1 MDLHNFFN
9 SSAAYRVRIA
19 MALKNIPWNHIGVN
33 LRAGEQNRPEY
44 QALNP
49 NRLVPTMHDG
59 EQTITQSLAIIDHLD
74 RKWPVPRLIPA
85 DGPARIRVMEF
96 ALTIACDL
104 HPLNNMRV
112 QKYLSARLGIADADK
127 AEWVAHWLTAGFSA
141 LEPWL
146 PADGGWCVG
155 DAPTLAD
162 CCLVPQV
169 ANAQR
174 AAFSLDPFPRVR
186 RAYEHCMRHEAF
198 RVAAPS
204 AQPDYVVAH

>member
-1 MDLHNFFN
+1 MDLYNFFN

-19 MALKNIPWNHIGVN
+19 MALKNVRWNHIGVN
-33 LRAGEQNRPEY
+33 LRAGEQDRPEY
-44 QALNP
+44 LARNP
-49 NRLVPTMHDG
+49 NRLVPTLHDG
-59 EQTITQSLAIIDHLD
+59 GQTVTQSLAIIDHLD

-85 DGPARIRVMEF
+85 DGPARTRVLEV
-96 ALTIACDL
+96 ALTIACDM
-104 HPLNNMRV
+104 HPLNNLRV
-112 QKYLSARLGIADADK
+112 QKYLGVRLGFADADK

-146 PADGGWCVG
+146 SADGGWCVG

-169 ANAQR
+169 ANALR
-174 AAFSLDPFPRVR
+174 AGFSLEPFPRVR

-204 AQPDYVVAH
+204 AQPDYVAAH

>member
-1 MDLHNFFN
+1 MDLYNFFN

-19 MALKNIPWNHIGVN
+19 MALKNIDWNPIGVN
-33 LRAGEQNRPEY
+33 LRAGEQHHSEY

-59 EQTITQSLAIIDHLD
+59 EQTITQSLAIIDYLD
-74 RKWPVPRLIPA
+74 RKWPDPRLIPA
-85 DGPARIRVMEF
+85 DGPARTRVLEL
-96 ALTIACDL
+96 ALTIACDM

-112 QKYLSARLGIADADK
+112 QKYLSTHFGITDAGK
-127 AEWVAHWLTAGFSA
+127 SEWVEHWLSAGFSA

-146 PADGGWCVG
+146 PEDGGWCVG

-169 ANAQR
+169 ANALRVQ
-174 AAFSLDPFPRVR
+174 FSLDPFPRVR
-186 RAYEHCMRHEAF
+186 RAYEYCMRHVAF
-198 RVAAPS
+198 RVAAPN
-204 AQPDYVVAH
+204 AQPDYVAAH

>member
-1 MDLHNFFN
+1 MDLYDFFN

-19 MALKNIPWNHIGVN
+19 MALKGIPWNHVGVN
-33 LRAGEQNRPEY
+33 LRAGEQHQPGYKAR
-44 QALNP
+44 NP
-49 NRLVPTMHDG
+49 NQLVPVLHDG
-59 EQTITQSLAIIDHLD
+59 GETITQSLAIIDHLD

-85 DGPARIRVMEF
+85 DGPARTRVLEI
-96 ALTIACDL
+96 ALTIACDM

-112 QKYLSARLGIADADK
+112 RKYLGNPLGIDEAAGS
-127 AEWVAHWLTAGFSA
+127 EWVAHWLDAGFSA

-169 ANAQR
+169 ANALR
-174 AAFSLDPFPRVR
+174 ATFSLGPFPRVR
-186 RAYEHCMRHEAF
+186 QAYAHCMRHEAF
-198 RVAAPS
+198 RLAAPS
-204 AQPDYVVAH
+204 AQPDYVAAH